1 MHGDGANSVITPDA
15 QMSRR
20 WKRHLRSAL
29 SLLLPWRYH
38 ALRSDG
44 RYFADM
50 PLGRL
55 VDVGCKMGEFAAGIA
70 MDGWVVYG
78 INFDEDAPAIA
89 RQQPNTTVRIGA
101 FAD

>member
-1 MHGDGANSVITPDA
+1 MRSV
-15 QMSRR
+15 
-20 WKRHLRSAL
+20 L

-55 VDVGCKMGEFAAGIA
+55 VDVGCGMGEFAAGMA

-78 INFDEDAPAIA
+78 IDFDEDALAIA
-89 RQQPNTTVRIGA
+89 RQPNITVRVGA
-101 FAD
+101 FDD

>member
-1 MHGDGANSVITPDA
+1 METPF
-15 QMSRR
+15 
-20 WKRHLRSAL
+20 AL
-29 SLLLPWRYH
+29 GTIVAAPLALPRA
-38 ALRSDG
+38 ALRW
-44 RYFADM
+44 
-50 PLGRL
+50 PLSCGHA
-55 VDVGCKMGEFAAGIA
+55 VGPSNNVCCGMGEFAAGIA